1 MCDQIDKKKNRQRE
15 IREKRGKTE
24 RNGREKELERGPF

>member
-15 IREKRGKTE
+15 IREKRGKAE